1 MFTINTYQNWP
12 LGIRGQVWFL
22 MGRSFGGVSGALLG
36 TSMDLLVRGV
46 ELGIV
51 LPLAITAKI
60 AENYRTFQ

>member
-12 LGIRGQVWFL
+12 LGIRGQVWSQ

-51 LPLAITAKI
+51 LPLTITAKMVG
-60 AENYRTFQ
+60 NYRIFQ